1 MAQNRLVRNL
11 LILCAPV
18 FALLSIITPWRK
30 NAVVF
35 VTTPQNGLTG
45 NFYALLHYALTQTK
59 HKVIVLDSAQCTD
72 DVHWGPNPPTI
83 IQPGGFAEIL
93 LRLRHNKYVITHGHK
108 MLRKHFALIQGVK
121 IYNVWHG
128 IPIKG
133 MGNLDEK
140 FDRSDRRQLRSES
153 ARLSAFFVS
162 SEMERSFIAG
172 CFLLPLKNIII
183 TGMPRMD
190 WMTCTVDALP
200 HSLQQQSRQLDAEL
214 SEQKLVLYAPTFR
227 DYDRN
232 ALGFD
237 RDTLMQFARALSQ
250 HNAVLGI
257 RPHPRD
263 AKLYQQ
269 IMHGV
274 DNVIDCSSIH
284 YQEAAVLLRKADV
297 LISDYSSIWIDYL
310 VTGKA
315 VVGYLWDAEQYSS
328 ARGSMVNLDAVFPG
342 PIIPD
347 AENLI
352 AACSDGTL
360 FKPSQSR
367 LSMSKKIFYRHA
379 ASGNCARV
387 WAHIESH

>member
-1 MAQNRLVRNL
+1 MARNRIVRNL

-18 FALLSIITPWRK
+18 FALLSLIVPWRK

-35 VTTPQNGLTG
+35 VTTTQNGLTG

-59 HKVIVLDSAQCTD
+59 HKVILLDSARCTD
-72 DVHWGPNPPTI
+72 EVQWGANAPTI

-108 MLRKHFALIQGVK
+108 MLRNHFALIRGVK

-140 FDRSDRRQLRSES
+140 FDRDDQRQLRSES

-183 TGMPRMD
+183 TGMPRVD
-190 WMTCTVDALP
+190 WMSCPVDELP
-200 HSLQQQSRQLDAEL
+200 HSLQQQTRKLDAEIG
-214 SEQKLVLYAPTFR
+214 ERKLVLYAPTFR

-237 RDTLMQFARALSQ
+237 RDTLMQFTQALSQ

-269 IMHGV
+269 VTHGI
-274 DNVIDCSSIH
+274 DNVIDCSSLH
-284 YQEAAVLLRKADV
+284 YQEAAVLLRKADALV
-297 LISDYSSIWIDYL
+297 SDYSSIWIDYL
-310 VTGKA
+310 VTGNA
-315 VVGYLWDAEQYSS
+315 VVSYLWDAEQYSA
-328 ARGSMVNLDAVFPG
+328 ARGSMVNLEAVFPG
-342 PIIPD
+342 PVIHD
-347 AENLI
+347 AANLI
-352 AACSDGTL
+352 AACSNGTL
-360 FKPSQSR
+360 FRANQSR
-367 LSMSKKIFYRHA
+367 LSMSKKLFYRHP

-387 WAHIESH
+387 WSHIESH